1 MGRGTTRRDFLRRS
15 AAGAAVATAG
25 AAGGIL
31 YSHATAQAQHVDIRM
46 FVNAGFLQRHDGTQ
60 VYHWGFG
67 PTAEE
72 VTLPGSVIRAIE
84 GDTLTVSVTN
94 MLEQPHSFAIAGV
107 TDTGPIA
114 PGETSEVSFDAPAA
128 GTYLYLDALGA
139 PVNRVLGLHG
149 ALVVHPAGAPDV
161 PVAGGPRF
169 ARELVWVFSCL
180 DPRWCERARLGR
192 PVASSPFEPR
202 IFVING
208 RFGEFS
214 SLAVDTT
221 PQGRLGEPALIRM
234 VNAGLAVKSVHFHGN
249 HVRVLARN
257 GQPPP
262 VPMTKDT
269 VFVGRGETVDVL
281 LPFHAP
287 ADAFPAVRTSAYPVH
302 DHQEMTQTLEGGLH
316 PNGLL
321 TPWELQG

>member
-1 MGRGTTRRDFLRRS
+1 MARGTTRRDFLRRS

-31 YSHATAQAQHVDIRM
+31 YSRASAEAQHVDLRL
-46 FVNAGFLQRHDGTQ
+46 FVNAGFLERHDGTQ

-67 PTAEE
+67 PTADE
-72 VTLPGSVIRAIE
+72 VSLPGCVIRAIE

-94 MLEQPHSFAIAGV
+94 ALDEPHSFFIAGV

-114 PGETSEVSFDAPAA
+114 PGATSEVSFDAPSA
-128 GTYLYLDALGA
+128 GTYLYLDALDA

-161 PVAGGPRF
+161 PVVGGPRF
-169 ARELVWVFSCL
+169 ARELVWVFTCL
-180 DPRWCERARLGR
+180 DTRWCEHAQLGR
-192 PVASSPFEPR
+192 RIDSSPFEPR
-202 IFVING
+202 VFLING
-208 RFGEFS
+208 RFGDFS
-214 SLAVDTT
+214 SLALDTT
-221 PQGRLGEPALIRM
+221 PQGRLGEAALIRM
-234 VNAGLAVKSVHFHGN
+234 VNAGLTVKSIHFYGN

-287 ADAFPAVRTSAYPVH
+287 PDAFPSVRTSTYPVD
-302 DHQEMTQTLEGGLH
+302 DHQEMTQTLEGGLY

-321 TPWELQG
+321 TRWELLG